1 MDVSGMEGLTAMSAE
16 TATYVTSCACPDD
29 KDQAVDV
36 ENVIFSQRCARCG
49 GILST
54 EAASI
59 YQTLMLLEAMR
70 TDLRRTLGTI
80 DPPGKATIAPCS
92 VCREQ
97 GCAQCDFTG
106 QRVYRSCVQ
115 CAEPIISCLD
125 HKAVI
130 PPGRGL
136 GCPPEH
142 VLVCLKC
149 RWVWTADDPRWVAQR
164 VP

>member
-1 MDVSGMEGLTAMSAE
+1 MEGLTAMSAE
-16 TATYVTSCACPDD
+16 TATYVTGCACPED
-29 KDQAVDV
+29 KDQVVDV

-49 GILST
+49 GVLST
-54 EAASI
+54 EAASV
-59 YQTLMLLEAMR
+59 YQALMLMEAMR
-70 TDLRRTLGTI
+70 TDLRRILGTI
-80 DPPGKATIAPCS
+80 DPPGKVTIAPCS
-92 VCREQ
+92 ACLEQ

-115 CAEPIISCLD
+115 CAEPIITCLD

-136 GCPPEH
+136 GCPPGH

-149 RWVWTADDPRWVAQR
+149 RWVWTADDPRWIAQR

>member
-1 MDVSGMEGLTAMSAE
+1 MEGLTAMSAE

-54 EAASI
+54 EAASV
-59 YQTLMLLEAMR
+59 YQALMLLEAMR
-70 TDLRRTLGTI
+70 IDLRRILGTI
-80 DPPGKATIAPCS
+80 DPPGKATITPCS
-92 VCREQ
+92 ACLEQ

-115 CAEPIISCLD
+115 CADPIITCLD